1 MNKNR
6 SKSPSFDAII
16 KFFLMRHEIITRKD
30 LQKLYERLD
39 HLEALIRNMQS
50 NAPKKTV
57 VPKRERSDG
66 RSAYQKIY
74 DLFLESGQ
82 EFLVKDICDLTAYN
96 DKKVRN
102 IIYRLFKAEKI
113 QRTDR
118 GKYVLC
124 DDNRPDD
131 RG

>member
-1 MNKNR
+1 MNKIR

-16 KFFLMRHEIITRKD
+16 KFFLMRHEIVTRKD
-30 LQKLYERLD
+30 LQKVYEKLD

-50 NAPKKTV
+50 NAPKKTL
-57 VPKRERSDG
+57 VPKRDRSDG

-74 DLFLESGQ
+74 DLFLESGR
-82 EFLVKDICDLTAYN
+82 EFHVKDICDRTAYN

-102 IIYRLFKAEKI
+102 IIYRLLKAEKI

-118 GKYVLC
+118 GKYVIC
-124 DDNRPDD
+124 DDSRPED

>member
-1 MNKNR
+1 MSKRR

-16 KFFLMRHEIITRKD
+16 KFFLMRHEIVTRKD
-30 LQKLYERLD
+30 LQKVYEKLD
-39 HLEALIRNMQS
+39 HLEALVRNVQS
-50 NAPKKTV
+50 NAPSKPVGSRK
-57 VPKRERSDG
+57 ERSDG
-66 RSAYQKIY
+66 RSAYRKIF

-82 EFLVKDICDLTAYN
+82 EFHVKDICERTGFN

-102 IIYRLFKAEKI
+102 IIYRLLKAEKI

-118 GKYVLC
+118 GKYVVC
-124 DDNRPDD
+124 YDSHSDD